1 MISVFGP
8 NEIRKWVTFKNIETL
23 VLNLTELME
32 TYNVEN
38 GGSHCFCLACSL

>member
-1 MISVFGP
+1 MSH
-8 NEIRKWVTFKNIETL
+8 FKYRETL